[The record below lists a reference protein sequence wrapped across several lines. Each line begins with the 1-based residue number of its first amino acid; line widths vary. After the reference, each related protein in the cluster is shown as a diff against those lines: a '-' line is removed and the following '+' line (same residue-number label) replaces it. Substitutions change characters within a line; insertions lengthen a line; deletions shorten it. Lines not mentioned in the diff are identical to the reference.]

1 MISTER
7 VNYWRLKSMSVFS
20 EELII
25 LDLVAADKV
34 DAINQM
40 AEIAVNA
47 GRGSN
52 AEMIAADVIA
62 RDEMGTPQIDG
73 IAIPHARSSGVTEA
87 AVVVARTSGVLFDPE
102 EDPARV
108 IFMILVPNEAGDQH
122 IEILSSLA
130 RRMMDPD
137 FTAGLRTADSKS
149 ALVHLLNSGDKK

>member
-1 MISTER
+1 
-7 VNYWRLKSMSVFS
+7 MSVFS
-20 EELII
+20 EDLII

-40 AEIAVNA
+40 AEIAVTA

-130 RRMMDPD
+130 RRMMDPE

-149 ALVHLLNSGDKK
+149 ALVHLLNSGDK

>member
-149 ALVHLLNSGDKK
+149 ALVHLLNSGDK